1 MEHYHATICQPDVR
15 KFFSYI
21 NGKLKGGFSDA
32 VISVNGEAV
41 SDSKKAALFCNQFS
55 SVFTVDNGVNGVLHN
70 RIFTNMLSYA
80 VFSTDNVS
88 AAMCRL
94 QRKTSCGSDGLP
106 SVVFKN
112 CAIALA
118 EPLKLIFERSF
129 ETGEIPQI
137 WRDAVVVP
145 IYKNKGSKS
154 DVANYRPISL
164 TSVDLWSQF

>member
-1 MEHYHATICQPDVR
+1 MLLLALT
-15 KFFSYI
+15 
-21 NGKLKGGFSDA
+21 GKPFLTLKRLHF
-32 VISVNGEAV
+32 
-41 SDSKKAALFCNQFS
+41 FCNQFS

-137 WRDAVVVP
+137 WRCRG
-145 IYKNKGSKS
+145 GS
-154 DVANYRPISL
+154 YL
-164 TSVDLWSQF
+164 